1 MEYHGRERIAFW
13 AGAVGI
19 ASNLLLFAAKLGAGL
34 WANSISIISDAFN
47 NLTDLGSAVVA
58 VLGVKLSSRPPDK
71 EHPHGHGRY
80 EYVAALIVSFIIFT
94 VGLELLHSSVQK
106 VLQPE
111 PVGFSTTVGVVLIL
125 SIAVKL
131 GLFVYNRSVAH
142 RIGSSLNRAVA
153 FDSLS
158 DALATTAVLLG
169 ALMQRAFE
177 LTLDGYFGMALS
189 LLIMYTGFSTAKESV
204 NLLVG
209 ISADPELVKQIETL
223 LLSVRGVKGAHE
235 LRVHDYGP
243 GRTFASVHAE
253 VDPEASF
260 VDTHAEIDKIEER
273 IAEELG
279 VKIVIHMEPVLP
291 EEKERDGGGQL

>member
-1 MEYHGRERIAFW
+1 M
-13 AGAVGI
+13 
-19 ASNLLLFAAKLGAGL
+19 L
-34 WANSISIISDAFN
+34 WRRQ
-47 NLTDLGSAVVA
+47 
-58 VLGVKLSSRPPDK
+58 LS
-71 EHPHGHGRY
+71 Y
-80 EYVAALIVSFIIFT
+80 W
-94 VGLELLHSSVQK
+94 
-106 VLQPE
+106 
-111 PVGFSTTVGVVLIL
+111 
-125 SIAVKL
+125 
-131 GLFVYNRSVAH
+131 NAH
-142 RIGSSLNRAVA
+142 AE
-153 FDSLS
+153 
-158 DALATTAVLLG
+158 
-169 ALMQRAFE
+169 AFE

-279 VKIVIHMEPVLP
+279 VKIAHMDRSCQRRRNGMGEDSYDIIWPRNTTSFG
-291 EEKERDGGGQL
+291 KRYYY